1 MVRLQAW
8 TSSSLGMLL
17 NTSMMELIRKS
28 LVMGGPIGVSL
39 SHAPYKKVQGIDIRA
54 ARRPYFLLP
63 EVRQIGPAP
72 ILHDVGIV

>member
-1 MVRLQAW
+1 M
-8 TSSSLGMLL
+8 
-17 NTSMMELIRKS
+17 RKS
-28 LVMGGPIGVSL
+28 LVLWGDLLVSL
-39 SHAPYKKVQGIDIRA
+39 SATPHTKKVQGIDIRA